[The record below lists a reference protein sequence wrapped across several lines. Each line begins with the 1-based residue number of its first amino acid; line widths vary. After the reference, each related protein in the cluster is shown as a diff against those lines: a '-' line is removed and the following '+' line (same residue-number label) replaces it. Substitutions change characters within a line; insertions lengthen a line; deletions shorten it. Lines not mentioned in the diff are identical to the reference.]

1 MVIVKRFHY
10 EIHDQLRQHFGDFV
24 AAYNFARR
32 LKACRAS
39 RHTNSFAICGRKSH
53 QNLRIIRT
61 TKTRNRTASGHAQ
74 RPCRSDDGK
83 AVGSVCGGGD
93 RRITELARAL
103 KICMPSELAGRES
116 RHNLSEC
123 ESPWAHWAAVRGQVR
138 ARFAALEARC
148 QR

>member
-32 LKACRAS
+32 LNTCRAS

-61 TKTRNRTASGHAQ
+61 AKHGTEQLAAMRNAPVDLMTAK
-74 RPCRSDDGK
+74 R
-83 AVGSVCGGGD
+83 
-93 RRITELARAL
+93 LAACAEVA
-103 KICMPSELAGRES
+103 IAGLPNWPER
-116 RHNLSEC
+116 
-123 ESPWAHWAAVRGQVR
+123 
-138 ARFAALEARC
+138 
-148 QR
+148 